1 MVNVSNRWKLA
12 VAAMSLAVAALAA
25 CGDGSDEAP
34 SPEAGVTATPE
45 TVGPAST
52 PTPVATPTPVPTPT
66 PMPTPSPEPTPE
78 PTPLPTV
85 VRVPTPTPVTDKDGQ
100 ELPLFLTFG
109 WKTDFSKHSIPLSE
123 IMRGGP
129 PRDGI
134 PPIDDPKFISV
145 SDAPDHLVD
154 QEPVVTFEFNG
165 EAKAYPIA
173 ILMWHEIV
181 NDDVGGMPITVTYC
195 PLCNT
200 AIVFDRRVGDR
211 VLDFGTSGNLRNS
224 DLIMWDRQTES
235 WWQQITGEA
244 IVGELTDTMLTF
256 LPANMI
262 SWVDFKE
269 SFPDGQVLSRDTGHV
284 RDYDRPPYTGY
295 DSLDQRPFLYSGPLD
310 DRLLPMERIVGI
322 DVGESAVAYPFSLF
336 QSVPVVND
344 SVGGQDIVIFY
355 APETRSA
362 FQGRA
367 AYEDNVVGSTA
378 VYDPNLDGEKLTFE
392 LRDEMLVDAQTGS
405 EWNIFGVATSGPLSG
420 KSLQPV
426 IHANHF
432 WFAWHVFYPETEIR
446 TEDEFG
452 G

>member
-1 MVNVSNRWKLA
+1 MRISWVI
-12 VAAMSLAVAALAA
+12 VATALAAVVTSA
-25 CGDGSDEAP
+25 CGDGSD
-34 SPEAGVTATPE
+34 GVPAQQSIDTAVPATATA
-45 TVGPAST
+45 VST
-52 PTPVATPTPVPTPT
+52 PTPMPTKAPVPTST
-66 PMPTPSPEPTPE
+66 PMPTPSPQPTPE

-85 VRVPTPTPVTDKDGQ
+85 VRAPTPTPITDMEGNRV
-100 ELPLFLTFG
+100 PFFLTHG
-109 WKTDFSKHSIPLSE
+109 WETDFSKHSVALSE

-145 SDAPDHLVD
+145 SDAPDHLID

-181 NDDVGGMPITVTYC
+181 NDEVGGMPITVTYC

-200 AIVFDRRVGDR
+200 AIVFDRRVGDEL
-211 VLDFGTSGNLRNS
+211 LDFGTSGNLRNS

-244 IVGELTDTMLTF
+244 IVGELTGTQLTF

-269 SFPDGQVLSRDTGHV
+269 GFPEGQVLSRETGYV
-284 RDYDRPPYTGY
+284 RDYNMTPYIGY
-295 DSLDQRPFLYSGPLD
+295 DSLDQRPFLFPGPID
-310 DRLLPMERIVGI
+310 DRLLAMERIVGI
-322 DVGESAVAYPFSLF
+322 EAGETAVAYPFSLF
-336 QSVPVVND
+336 QSVPIVND
-344 SVGGQDIVIFY
+344 SVGDQDLVIFY

-362 FQGRA
+362 FQTSWA
-367 AYEDNVVGSTA
+367 NEDNAVGSTA

-392 LRDEMLVDAQTGS
+392 TRDGAIVDTKTGS
-405 EWNIFGVATSGPLSG
+405 EWNIFGVSTSGPLSG
-420 KSLQPV
+420 QSLRPV

-432 WFAWHVFYPETEIR
+432 WFAWQVFYPETEVR
-446 TEDEFG
+446 GKDQFG